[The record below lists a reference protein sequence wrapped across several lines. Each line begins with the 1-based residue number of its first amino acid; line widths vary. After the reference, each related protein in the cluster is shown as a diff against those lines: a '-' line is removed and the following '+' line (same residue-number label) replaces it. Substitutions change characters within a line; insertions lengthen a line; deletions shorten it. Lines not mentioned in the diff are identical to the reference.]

1 MPSCTRPALDSE
13 LLAESFEVEDLLGW
27 KLITSFYAESSGFSN
42 TAFDFYYD
50 MFGRNSTLNSGCFR
64 FAGLSFPEAGAPDWL
79 LFAIELNC
87 LSSFSIFGTL
97 LCCLFMGCDY
107 RY

>member
-1 MPSCTRPALDSE
+1 
-13 LLAESFEVEDLLGW
+13 
-27 KLITSFYAESSGFSN
+27 
-42 TAFDFYYD
+42 

-97 LCCLFMGCDY
+97 LCYLFMGCD
-107 RY
+107 